1 MMAEIRARTTEENK
15 TEFLEKMKVLG
26 FQNQED
32 FIMAA
37 IRTLYDIHYV
47 NNETEVLPVAIKKS
61 IEVSVKKQL
70 DTFASRI
77 AGNMSNINVQQQ
89 IMMQM
94 MEEEF
99 MIPQEKVNELRVQVL
114 ETRNEKKPFQFKQ
127 ERG

>member
-32 FIMAA
+32 FIMTA

-47 NNETEVLPVAIKKS
+47 NNETEVLPVALKKS
-61 IEVSVKKQL
+61 IEVAVKKQI
-70 DTFASRI
+70 DTFANRI
-77 AGNMSNINVQQQ
+77 ASNMNNINTQQQ
-89 IMMQM
+89 MVMEM
-94 MEEEF
+94 LEEEF
-99 MIPQEKVNELRVQVL
+99 MIPEERVAEMRAKVIAVQ
-114 ETRNEKKPFQFKQ
+114 NEKKPFQFKQ